1 MSARRLGE
9 RGVSSVE
16 FAILAPV
23 FLTLVLATIE
33 LGWQIS
39 VASALDFGAR
49 AAGRAGITGTA
60 SGVQDTAAK
69 REDAIRK
76 AVLAWSG
83 SFLSDSQ
90 LLPLCEKN
98 YDTID
103 NARNDTARCTSNAS
117 GTFGAGNGRQYVRYS
132 LTYNSPLLTE
142 GITGGLVSAALGRS
156 SFTFNSTV
164 LVTNEPFSNK

>member
-9 RGVSSVE
+9 RGISTIE
-16 FAILAPV
+16 FAILAPA
-23 FLTLVLATIE
+23 LLVLVLGTIE

-49 AAGRAGITGTA
+49 AAGRAGVTGTV
-60 SGVQDTAAK
+60 SGNLGTAAQ
-69 REDAIRK
+69 REAAIRD

-83 SFLSDSQ
+83 FFLDKTK
-90 LLPLCEKN
+90 LLPLCEKS

-103 NARNDTARCTSNAS
+103 NARSDTDRCISNTNGIA
-117 GTFGAGNGRQYVRYS
+117 GAGNGKQYVRYS
-132 LTYNSPLLTE
+132 LTFNSPLLTE
-142 GITGGLVSAALGRS
+142 SVTGGLVSAAIGRS

-164 LVTNEPFSNK
+164 LVTNEPFSNN